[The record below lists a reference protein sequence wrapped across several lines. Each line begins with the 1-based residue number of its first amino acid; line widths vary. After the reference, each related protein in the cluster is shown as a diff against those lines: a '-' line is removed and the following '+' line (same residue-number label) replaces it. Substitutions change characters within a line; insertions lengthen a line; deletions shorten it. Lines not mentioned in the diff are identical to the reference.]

1 MLLHTVIPMAVT
13 WNFSSTLKKRKHFVL
28 FTTQDIFFMNYYLKI
43 AHILSNR
50 TAMNAHK
57 TK

>member
-1 MLLHTVIPMAVT
+1 MAVT
-13 WNFSSTLKKRKHFVL
+13 WKFTSALKKRKHFVL
-28 FTTQDIFFMNYYLKI
+28 YTTQDIFFMDYYIKI
-43 AHILSNR
+43 ACISSNR